1 MFRSLVTR
9 LLLPCVIVGLGASAQ
24 AGRTRTLGMVPD
36 PSCRT
41 SELVVPIEQALAEH
55 LSAPGVR
62 IVRRDPAGARLLLRY
77 VLRVH
82 PRGDEVLVQLDGEVF
97 GNRSNKLLAEG
108 SVRSDPHPTGDQGR
122 TAAARQAAQRLAE
135 RLSAALAERLARPA
149 RGRSVML
156 QVSLGPAVTARR
168 QAVEQRL
175 RQALAGMSPRRKGS
189 TRSNLMMTL
198 FTVEPAKA
206 LAERIERALQAD
218 SGLQVRWQVQA
229 RSTLMLELVG
239 EGS

>member
-1 MFRSLVTR
+1 MSR
-9 LLLPCVIVGLGASAQ
+9 LLFVRLLMAGLVLL
-24 AGRTRTLGMVPD
+24 AGVAVRAGGTRTLGMVPD

-41 SELVVPIEQALAEH
+41 SELVVPIEQALAAH
-55 LSAPGVR
+55 LDAPGVR
-62 IVRRDPAGARLLLRY
+62 IVHSDPAKARLLLRY
-77 VLRVH
+77 VLRIH
-82 PRGDEVLVQLDGEVF
+82 PRGDQVLVQLDGEVF

-108 SVRSDPHPTGDQGR
+108 SVRSDPHPAGAPGQ

-135 RLSAALAERLARPA
+135 RLAAALAERLARPA

-156 QVSLGPAVTARR
+156 QVSLAPAVAERR

-175 RQALAGMSPRRKGS
+175 RQTLAGMSPRRKGS

-229 RSTLMLELVG
+229 RSTLMLELV
-239 EGS
+239 EERP